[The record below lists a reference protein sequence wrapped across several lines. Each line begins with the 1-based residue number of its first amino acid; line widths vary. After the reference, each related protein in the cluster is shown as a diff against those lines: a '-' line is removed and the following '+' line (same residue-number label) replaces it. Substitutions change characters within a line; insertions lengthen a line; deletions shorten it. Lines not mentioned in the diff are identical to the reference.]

1 MKLVCLRL
9 PIYYLLL
16 MANLLMTGCSD
27 KEKIVLVPVE
37 GKLMMEGK
45 PVPLARI
52 EFMPE
57 FKGHGADANSYAIT
71 DENGKFVLA
80 RGTEPGVAI
89 ATHRVVITEA
99 PPPDGT
105 RGQDDASQAKLAA
118 YTGTLKNRP
127 LNAKYQI
134 YSTTPL
140 RVEITAE
147 KHDLVIEMQR

>member
-1 MKLVCLRL
+1 MKLICLRL
-9 PIYYLLL
+9 PIYCLMMGSLL
-16 MANLLMTGCSD
+16 MAGCSN
-27 KEKIVLVPVE
+27 KEAIVLVPVE
-37 GKLMMEGK
+37 GKLMMDGK

-80 RGTEPGVAI
+80 KGTEPGVAI
-89 ATHRVVITEA
+89 ATHRVVINEA

-118 YTGTLKNRP
+118 YTRTLKNRP
-127 LNAKYQI
+127 LNSRYQI
-134 YSTTPL
+134 YSSTPL
-140 RVEITAE
+140 RVEITGE
-147 KHDLVIEMQR
+147 KHDLVIEMHR

>member
-1 MKLVCLRL
+1 MKNFEIRL
-9 PIYYLLL
+9 PLHWLLFAGLLL
-16 MANLLMTGCSD
+16 AGCSN

-37 GKLMMEGK
+37 GKLMMDGK
-45 PVPLARI
+45 PVPLARV

-80 RGTEPGVAI
+80 RGAEAGVAI
-89 ATHRVVITEA
+89 AMHRVVVTEA

-105 RGQDDASQAKLAA
+105 RGQDDASQAKMEA
-118 YTGTLKNRP
+118 YTKALKNRP
-127 LNAKYQI
+127 LHARYQN